1 MNARTAAC
9 AALLALAALTT
20 GCSSTEAD
28 PAACKAAM
36 QKQYADA
43 IDSGKEGSRPAACDG
58 IDDKT
63 LQKYATDIMAD
74 QLGDTLGSATP
85 DAELSPPDVD
95 DIEASLDAISSDL
108 DDALKDLDTSAP

>member
-1 MNARTAAC
+1 MRIHTITAAG
-9 AALLALAALTT
+9 LLALAALTA

-43 IDSGKEGSRPAACDG
+43 MKSGKEGSRPAACNG

-63 LQKYATDIMAD
+63 VQKYATDILSD
-74 QLGDTLGSATP
+74 QLGTAIP
-85 DAELSPPDVD
+85 DAELSPPDTD

-108 DDALKDLDTSAP
+108 DDALKDLDTTAP